1 MLETKIQDEYRLKA
15 EKACTELFD
24 CRTYVNVKNMVF
36 LHYPIFIAEYTFG
49 AEKYRVLIDGV
60 SGDVIDAEIPITTR
74 LRVASFIMLLL
85 LFIVNINYTFIQPI
99 ENDNVTAMMLFT
111 FFALFAGYKLTNLL
125 FGTVSRGS

>member
-1 MLETKIQDEYRLKA
+1 
-15 EKACTELFD
+15 
-24 CRTYVNVKNMVF
+24 MVF

-49 AEKYRVLIDGV
+49 AEKYRVLVDGV

-85 LFIVNINYTFIQPI
+85 LLIVNINFTFFQPI
-99 ENDNVTAMMLFT
+99 ENDNVTEMMFFT
-111 FFALFAGYKLTNLL
+111 FFALFVGNKLTNLL